1 MFNYCGIT
9 RNHVCS
15 IFIDF
20 MGIFHSRSQNPFEV
34 FNMIFVNYNV
44 ILTNPQK
51 TGPYKSISIKSIQ
64 LTVQSA
70 FLLASVTNL
79 LT

>member
-1 MFNYCGIT
+1 
-9 RNHVCS
+9 
-15 IFIDF
+15 

-44 ILTNPQK
+44 ILNNPQK
-51 TGPYKSISIKSIQ
+51 PGPYKSISIKSIQ